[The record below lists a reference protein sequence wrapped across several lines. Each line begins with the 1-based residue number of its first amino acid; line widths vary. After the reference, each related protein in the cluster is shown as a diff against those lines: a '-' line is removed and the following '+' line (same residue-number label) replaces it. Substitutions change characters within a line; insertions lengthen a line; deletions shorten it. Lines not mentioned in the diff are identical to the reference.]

1 MVMRRAVGSSSLMS
15 KLLNHSARSS
25 RGLNSSLGVCSSFA
39 SYSAIDSERS
49 DGEFANINWDDL
61 GFRAIPTDYTYV
73 MKCSLGDKFTY
84 GSLNPYG
91 NIELSPAAGILN
103 YGQGVFEGLK
113 AYRRS
118 DDQGFLL
125 FRPEENA
132 VRMQMGAE
140 RMCMPSPNVNQFVHA
155 VKQTVLAN
163 KRWIPPQGKGSL
175 YIRPM
180 LMGSGPAL
188 GVAPAPEFTFLVY
201 AAPVGTYFKD
211 GFAPINL
218 LVQDEIHRATPGGT
232 GGVKAIINYAA
243 VLKAQMIAK
252 NRGFNDALY
261 IDSLNKK
268 YLEEASSSNIFIV
281 KGNVILTP
289 IAQGTILPGI
299 TRRSII
305 ELGRVCGYQVEER
318 LVAIE
323 EIMDADEVFCTGTA
337 IGVSP
342 VGSIT
347 YQEQRFEYKTG
358 PDTVTQKLYK
368 SLTAIQTGVVEDKMG
383 WTVNVD

>member
-1 MVMRRAVGSSSLMS
+1 
-15 KLLNHSARSS
+15 
-25 RGLNSSLGVCSSFA
+25 
-39 SYSAIDSERS
+39 
-49 DGEFANINWDDL
+49 
-61 GFRAIPTDYTYV
+61 
-73 MKCSLGDKFTY
+73 
-84 GSLNPYG
+84 
-91 NIELSPAAGILN
+91 
-103 YGQGVFEGLK
+103 
-113 AYRRS
+113 
-118 DDQGFLL
+118 
-125 FRPEENA
+125 
-132 VRMQMGAE
+132 MQMGAE